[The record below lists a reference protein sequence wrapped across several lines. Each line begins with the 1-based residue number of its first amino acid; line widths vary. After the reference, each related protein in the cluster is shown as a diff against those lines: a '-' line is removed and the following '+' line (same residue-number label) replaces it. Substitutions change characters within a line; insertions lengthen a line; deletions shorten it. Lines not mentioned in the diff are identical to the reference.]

1 MARYVTIATVNTR
14 PVFCKDLPQDRSPVE
29 FMVEHLRQDIAPV
42 LCDHPDLIVLPEL
55 CDRILDAT
63 PEENLRFAREKKDRM
78 MQFMQETARENR
90 CYLVYPTHRFLPD
103 GSVRNALYLLGRN
116 GEIVGVYHK
125 NFLMVSETERYGL
138 ICGKEMPVFEC
149 DFGRI
154 CPLICFD
161 LNFEENALF
170 ITIDPPQKE
179 LPNEY
184 FSVTG
189 DNSLIAG
196 MIDRIGGIE
205 LMWNSE
211 LLRFTGYQ
219 LTDMLEQSKEQQNLS
234 LRILEEYIKKLGE
247 IGITRQD
254 LVYLI
259 ENSNTDL
266 RVPDC
271 FYWHNYIDKLCKNYK
286 INY

>member
-1 MARYVTIATVNTR
+1 MITFFKRATVILICII
-14 PVFCKDLPQDRSPVE
+14 VFG
-29 FMVEHLRQDIAPV
+29 
-42 LCDHPDLIVLPEL
+42 
-55 CDRILDAT
+55 
-63 PEENLRFAREKKDRM
+63 
-78 MQFMQETARENR
+78 
-90 CYLVYPTHRFLPD
+90 
-103 GSVRNALYLLGRN
+103 GSAYLYLYN
-116 GEIVGVYHK
+116 D
-125 NFLMVSETERYGL
+125 ETQQQSNASQSAVPYSTVPENAYIL
-138 ICGKEMPVFEC
+138 FYFPAST
-149 DFGRI
+149 
-154 CPLICFD
+154 LLFD

-170 ITIDPPQKE
+170 ITIDPPKKE